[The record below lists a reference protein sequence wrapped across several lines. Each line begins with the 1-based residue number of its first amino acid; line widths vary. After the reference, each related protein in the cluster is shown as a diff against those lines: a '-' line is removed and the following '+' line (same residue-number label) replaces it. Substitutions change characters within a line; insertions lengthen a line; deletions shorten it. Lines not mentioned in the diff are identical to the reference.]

1 MPGQIFEVRQL
12 KERLAQGAQLVD
24 VLTLEDYEAD
34 HLPGAINIPI
44 KELNATTAAQLRKDR
59 PVIVYCYDFA

>member
-1 MPGQIFEVRQL
+1 MPGQIFEVRDLQARL
-12 KERLAQGAQLVD
+12 ERGAQLLD
-24 VLTLEDYEAD
+24 VLPADDFEQD

-44 KELNATTAAQLRKDR
+44 RELNPTTAAKLRKDR

>member
-1 MPGQIFEVRQL
+1 MPGQIFEVREF

-24 VLTLEDYEAD
+24 VLPPEDYEAD
-34 HLPGAINIPI
+34 HLPGAINLPI
-44 KELNATTAAQLRKDR
+44 KELNAKTAAQLRKDR